1 MENQDIIIIGGG
13 LIGLS
18 CALKLAKNNIKVTV
32 YEKDVCGA
40 GASSYSL
47 GVLASPSPLRTTN
60 FHKVHRI
67 SLKMTESFYKEI
79 EEESKV
85 KIDYWRLGTLEIIPG
100 PEQYKQAQKEVE
112 YTNSPECDE
121 DTPKL
126 EIISPEDLIKI
137 EPNIK
142 ITEFGALY
150 AKASARISVDKTIEA
165 TKKACLLNNVNIK
178 EKSPVKELII
188 ENQKVQGIVLASGE
202 KVYAQNVLI
211 ASGAWSG
218 TYGKE
223 AEYYAH
229 MEGIRGQALEV
240 QSDTKLANHI
250 IKYNK
255 GYIIPS
261 LSDTYG
267 IGSTTEKNVGF
278 DNSATVNGFIEILTR
293 ARETLPSIENARI
306 KRFWAGLRPAGRD
319 RKPHIGK
326 VPTIDNLYVAAGHYK
341 IGFGYAPITA
351 DIIKRQI
358 LGEEVPYPINE
369 LTPRDA
375 EPLNKKNKNKQ
386 NESNHVI
393 ED

>member
-1 MENQDIIIIGGG
+1 MENQDVIIIGGG
-13 LIGLS
+13 LIGLT
-18 CALKLAKNNIKVTV
+18 CALKLAKNNVKVTIF
-32 YEKDVCGA
+32 EKDVCGA

-47 GVLASPSPLRTTN
+47 GVLAYPSPLRTTN

-100 PEQYKQAQKEVE
+100 PDQYKQAMQEVD
-112 YTNSPECDE
+112 YTNSPECDA

-126 EIISPEDLIKI
+126 EIIPPQELIKI

-165 TKKACLLNNVNIK
+165 TKQACHLNGVTIK
-178 EKSPVKELII
+178 EHTPVKELII
-188 ENQKVQGIVLASGE
+188 ENQKVLGVILENGE
-202 KVYAQNVLI
+202 KVFSQNVLI

-218 TYGKE
+218 TYGEE

-240 QSDTKLANHI
+240 QSDMKLANHI

-261 LSDTYG
+261 LGDTYG

-293 ARETLPSIENARI
+293 AKETLPCIENARI

-326 VPTIDNLYVAAGHYK
+326 VPTIDNLFVAAGHYK
-341 IGFGYAPITA
+341 IGFGYAPVTA

-358 LGEEVPYPINE
+358 LGEEVPYPISE

-375 EPLNKKNKNKQ
+375 EPLNKKKKNQTNQ
-386 NESNHVI
+386 NI